1 MVNPTKELE
10 QRSRKH
16 SHALEQERILLKKRT
31 QIGWHKYGRK
41 S

>member
-1 MVNPTKELE
+1 MPESSSNNLE
-10 QRSRKH
+10 SIAMLRNKS
-16 SHALEQERILLKKRT
+16 ETLLKKRT